1 MDIMEEDEILQI
13 EHICEEI
20 FSTDNIEEFIT
31 NLTEN
36 IRQILNAERCTL
48 FLYDK
53 YDNSLK
59 SVVYQANLNEKVSIP
74 LNIDS
79 IAGFSFLND
88 RSIIINDVN
97 DKKELKSIDDNL
109 TYHECWKNVD
119 VPRTKTMLS
128 VPIKIKNDK
137 IGVLVA
143 VNKFPNF
150 TQDDVN
156 KAEKISRILGLGMKN
171 LIHKNEMAEL
181 LNLNCEIINNI
192 NEGIILT
199 DFNDNIIN
207 VNDKLIEM
215 MGYRMKKEEM
225 INKNIFEIF
234 PILKDG
240 LEKIEISKEKFLIQE
255 IISGVLKIKIVP
267 VVLNHLFEKSLK
279 KIIYIIEY

>member
-1 MDIMEEDEILQI
+1 MEEDEILQI
-13 EHICEEI
+13 ERICEEI

-59 SVVYQANLNEKVSIP
+59 SVVYQANLNEKVTIS
-74 LNIDS
+74 LNRDS

-119 VPRTKTMLS
+119 VSRTKTMLS

-181 LNLNCEIINNI
+181 LNLNYEIINNI

-199 DFNDNIIN
+199 DFNDNIIGI
-207 VNDKLIEM
+207 NDKLIEM

>member
-1 MDIMEEDEILQI
+1 MI
-13 EHICEEI
+13 
-20 FSTDNIEEFIT
+20 
-31 NLTEN
+31 
-36 IRQILNAERCTL
+36 
-48 FLYDK
+48 
-53 YDNSLK
+53 
-59 SVVYQANLNEKVSIP
+59 
-74 LNIDS
+74 
-79 IAGFSFLND
+79 
-88 RSIIINDVN
+88 
-97 DKKELKSIDDNL
+97 
-109 TYHECWKNVD
+109 
-119 VPRTKTMLS
+119 S
-128 VPIKIKNDK
+128 VPIKVKNDK

-181 LNLNCEIINNI
+181 LNLNYEIINNI

-199 DFNDNIIN
+199 DFNDNIIGI
-207 VNDKLIEM
+207 NDKLIEM

>member
-1 MDIMEEDEILQI
+1 MDIMDEDEILQI

-59 SVVYQANLNEKVSIP
+59 SVVYQANLNEKVTIP

-119 VPRTKTMLS
+119 VPRTKTMIS

-181 LNLNCEIINNI
+181 LNLNYEIINNI

-199 DFNDNIIN
+199 DFNDNIIGI
-207 VNDKLIEM
+207 NDKLIEM